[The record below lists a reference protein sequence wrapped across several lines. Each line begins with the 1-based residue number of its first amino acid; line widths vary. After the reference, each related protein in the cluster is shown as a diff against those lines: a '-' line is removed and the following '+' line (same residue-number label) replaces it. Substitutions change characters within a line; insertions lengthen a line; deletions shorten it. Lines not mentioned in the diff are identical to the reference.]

1 VQKKPTKPMWKDAL
15 CLKKSMPN
23 LLETN
28 NVASTKYTQ
37 DIGLLE

>member
-1 VQKKPTKPMWKDAL
+1 MEGCIVFKNQ
-15 CLKKSMPN
+15 MPN